1 MAPSTWSAEQ
11 SAGFGMRPRSRWL
24 VHFAVW
30 GLTHR
35 RVQAMSWYNRLFLPL
50 GLLLQRAPGVGAG
63 PDRRREGGRAFAR
76 LPECQRL
83 SPRRTTNR
91 GRVLGPARA
100 SGRDDRI
107 EVAASSAQAGQRRRA
122 QTDGPRPG
130 EDTEHRE
137 GRIELEPARGNIQPA
152 GGAVMV
158 VLEQLA
164 EGEEVQ
170 R

>member
-24 VHFAVW
+24 VDFAVW

-35 RVQAMSWYNRLFLPL
+35 RAQAMSWYNPARPAP
-50 GLLLQRAPGVGAG
+50 RAAPAEAPGVGAG

-100 SGRDDRI
+100 SGRDDRSRWRRPQLKP
-107 EVAASSAQAGQRRRA
+107 AS
-122 QTDGPRPG
+122 DVGPR
-130 EDTEHRE
+130 RMV
-137 GRIELEPARGNIQPA
+137 PA
-152 GGAVMV
+152 
-158 VLEQLA
+158 
-164 EGEEVQ
+164 
-170 R
+170 